1 MVLNYLLSRGAV
13 GKNNAVK
20 RREVI
25 EATGLTKREIR
36 AETEF
41 VNGDAKSDHIVS
53 FCNNGL
59 YVVSNPD
66 EIKTMRNRS
75 IRAIKRSV
83 KRIKNCDRL
92 LLDHTQLDFE
102 SLWDED
108 EKERGL
114 L

>member
-1 MVLNYLLSRGAV
+1 MLLNYLYSRGAV
-13 GKNNAVK
+13 GKNYAVK
-20 RREVI
+20 RREVVQ
-25 EATGLTKREIR
+25 ATGLTKREIR
-36 AETEF
+36 AETERI
-41 VNGDAKSDHIVS
+41 NNDTMQDAIVS
-53 FCNNGL
+53 FCNKGL
-59 YVVSNPD
+59 YIVSNPD

-83 KRIKNCDRL
+83 KRIKKCDRL